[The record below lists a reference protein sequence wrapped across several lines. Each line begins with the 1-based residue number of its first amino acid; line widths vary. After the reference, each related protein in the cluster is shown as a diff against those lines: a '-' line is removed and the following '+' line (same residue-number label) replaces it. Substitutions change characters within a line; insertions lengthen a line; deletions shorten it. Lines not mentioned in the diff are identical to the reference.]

1 MNIVLENRK
10 KKDDEIEII
19 LLKNTEKLPSKTQ
32 KILDKIN
39 FKNSKFNTYFEISS
53 KKIFVYMKNK
63 DRESIKIAISKAV
76 NTLKKYTC
84 FYIDIK
90 SLNKELRIEDLVQG
104 FVLGSYKFLKYKKKE
119 KKEKTLCI
127 NIKNTKEQ
135 TKDLQKRLQDSLSLC
150 QSVNFVRDIVNT
162 PAQDFYPKTMANEAL
177 EIAKKKNMSCS
188 IYGEDYMQENSLNA
202 IYAVGR
208 ASRHESQLIH
218 LSYKACNP
226 TGMRTKNPKAKI
238 VLVGKGVTY
247 DTGGLSLKRGDGMV
261 SMKCDKA
268 GAISILGVMKY
279 LSQSNLDIEVHA
291 ILGAVE
297 NMIGSNAC
305 KPDDVIKIGNKTVEI
320 TNTDA
325 EGRLVLADCLVYA
338 QKNINNIDYILDLAT
353 LTGSSIG
360 AFGGYTSA
368 VLGHSEKLKNKISK
382 ASKRSGELVGFLPF
396 NIYMQDILKS
406 GVADILNSSANKNG
420 AAIIGSMFLDNF
432 IEKKYKKKWLHFD
445 IAGPSYRK
453 VNWGYNPYGA
463 TGAGVRLVVEFLKD
477 ISVKNQ

>member
-1 MNIVLENRK
+1 MNIVLKTRE

-19 LLKNTEKLPSKTQ
+19 LLKNTEKLPKKT
-32 KILDKIN
+32 KTILNNIN
-39 FKNSKFNTYFEISS
+39 FKSSNFNTYFEISS
-53 KKIFVYMKNK
+53 KKIFVYIKNK
-63 DRESIKIAISKAV
+63 DSESIKIAISKAA
-76 NTLKKYTC
+76 NALKKYPN
-84 FYIDIK
+84 FYININ
-90 SLNKELRIEDLVQG
+90 SLNKELNIEDLVQG
-104 FVLGSYKFLKYKKKE
+104 FILGSYEFLNYKKKD
-119 KKEKTLCI
+119 KKQKRLYV
-127 NIKNTKEQ
+127 NIKNSKEQ
-135 TKDLQKRLQDSLSLC
+135 TKNLQQRLEDVLSLC
-150 QSVNFVRDIVNT
+150 ESVNFVRDIVNT
-162 PAQDFYPKTMANEAL
+162 PAQDFYPKSMAKEAL
-177 EIAKKKNMSCS
+177 ELAQRDNMNCKV
-188 IYGEDYMQENSLNA
+188 YGEDYMQENSLNA
-202 IYAVGR
+202 MYAVGR

-218 LSYKACNP
+218 LSYKP
-226 TGMRTKNPKAKI
+226 KKAKAKM

-261 SMKCDKA
+261 SMKIDKS

-297 NMIGSNAC
+297 NMIDSNAY

-338 QKNINNIDYILDLAT
+338 QKNINDIDYIFDLAT

-368 VLGHSEKLKNKISK
+368 VLGHSKKLKKQISK
-382 ASKRSGELVGFLPF
+382 ASNKSGELVGFMPY
-396 NIYMQDILKS
+396 NIYMEDILKS

-453 VNWGYNPYGA
+453 TNWGYNPYGA
-463 TGAGVRLVVEFLKD
+463 TGAGVRLVVEFLKQL
-477 ISVKNQ
+477 SVKNQ

>member
-1 MNIVLENRK
+1 MNIVLKTRE

-19 LLKNTEKLPSKTQ
+19 LLKNTEKLPTKT
-32 KILDKIN
+32 KTILRNIN
-39 FKNSKFNTYFEISS
+39 FKSSNFNTYFETSS
-53 KKIFVYMKNK
+53 KKLFVYIKEK
-63 DRESIKIAISKAV
+63 DSESIKIAISKAV
-76 NTLKKYTC
+76 NTLKKYTS
-84 FYIDIK
+84 FYIDINFLK
-90 SLNKELRIEDLVQG
+90 KELKIEDLVQG
-104 FVLGSYKFLKYKKKE
+104 FILGSYEFLKYKKKE
-119 KKEKTLCI
+119 KSLKTLCI
-127 NIKNTKEQ
+127 NIKNSQENKTNLEN
-135 TKDLQKRLQDSLSLC
+135 RLKDSLKLC

-162 PAQDFYPKTMANEAL
+162 PAQDFYPKSMAKEAL
-177 EIAKKKNMSCS
+177 ELAKKANMSCKV
-188 IYGEDYMQENSLNA
+188 YGEDYMQENSLNA
-202 IYAVGR
+202 MYAVGK
-208 ASRHESQLIH
+208 ASIHESQLIH
-218 LSYKACNP
+218 LSYKPCNP
-226 TGMRTKNPKAKI
+226 ASTRTKKAKAKI

-261 SMKCDKA
+261 SMKIDKA

-297 NMIGSNAC
+297 NMIDSNAY

-338 QKNINNIDYILDLAT
+338 QKNINDIDYIFDLAT

-368 VLGHSEKLKNKISK
+368 VLGHSQKLKKQISK
-382 ASKRSGELVGFLPF
+382 ASSKSGELVGFMPY

-432 IEKKYKKKWLHFD
+432 IDKKYKKKWLHFD

-453 VNWGYNPYGA
+453 TTWGYNPYGA
-463 TGAGVRLVVEFLKD
+463 TGAGVRLVVEFLKQL
-477 ISVKNQ
+477 SVKNQ

>member
-1 MNIVLENRK
+1 MNIVLKTRE
-10 KKDDEIEII
+10 KKDDEVEII
-19 LLKNTEKLPSKTQ
+19 LLKNTEKLPKKTQ
-32 KILDKIN
+32 KILNNIN
-39 FKNSKFNTYFEISS
+39 FKSSNFNTYFEISS
-53 KKIFVYMKNK
+53 KKIFVYIKNK
-63 DRESIKIAISKAV
+63 DSESIKIAISKAV
-76 NTLKKYTC
+76 NALKKYTC
-84 FYIDIK
+84 FYININFLK
-90 SLNKELRIEDLVQG
+90 KELKIEDITQG
-104 FVLGSYKFLKYKKKE
+104 FILGTYEFLKYKKKE
-119 KKEKTLCI
+119 KSIKKLCI
-127 NIKNTKEQ
+127 NIKDSKY
-135 TKDLQKRLQDSLSLC
+135 KKVDLENKLEDSLKLC
-150 QSVNFVRDIVNT
+150 ESVNFVRDIVNT
-162 PAQDFYPKTMANEAL
+162 PAQDFYPKSIAKEAL
-177 EIAKKKNMSCS
+177 EIAKKKNMTCK
-188 IYGEDYMQENSLNA
+188 IYGEDYMQKNSLNA
-202 IYAVGR
+202 MYAVGR

-218 LSYKACNP
+218 LSYKPCNP

-261 SMKCDKA
+261 SMKIDKA

-297 NMIGSNAC
+297 NMIDSNAY

-338 QKNINNIDYILDLAT
+338 QKSINDIDCILDLAT

-368 VLGHSEKLKNKISK
+368 VLGHSEKLKKRISK
-382 ASKRSGELVGFLPF
+382 ASKKSGELVGFMPY

-453 VNWGYNPYGA
+453 TTWGYNPYGA
-463 TGAGVRLVVEFLKD
+463 TGAGLRLVVEFLKD